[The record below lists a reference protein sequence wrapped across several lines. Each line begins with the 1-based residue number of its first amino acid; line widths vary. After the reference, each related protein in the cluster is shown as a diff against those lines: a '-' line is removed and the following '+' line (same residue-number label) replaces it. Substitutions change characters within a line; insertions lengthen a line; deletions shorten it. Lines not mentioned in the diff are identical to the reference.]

1 MKRLFKKNTC
11 FNWSE
16 IKIIDTE
23 ENTFTQ
29 YLQDNE
35 IGFIFSKSTD
45 TLEKMFYSSADD
57 CIKRLTERGILGTEV
72 DYEQQIES
80 ERIGQIR
87 LKSEQERIKKNP
99 LEYKQ
104 RIAAL

>member
-1 MKRLFKKNTC
+1 MKRVFKKSTC

-16 IKIIDTE
+16 IKIIDDETNE
-23 ENTFTQ
+23 FTQ
-29 YLQDNE
+29 YMQDNE
-35 IGFIFSKSTD
+35 IGFIFSRFTEP
-45 TLEKMFYSSADD
+45 LEKMFYKSAND

-80 ERIGQIR
+80 ERIGRIK
-87 LKSEQERIKKNP
+87 LKVEQERIKSNP

-104 RIAAL
+104 RLAAL